1 MHNDL
6 ECGLTTEVDY
16 VSAIDGDTIEL
27 KIERTFKVRIRD
39 IDVIELKQQGGKEA
53 RAFVDN
59 LLSSAKTIKIFV
71 PSNDPH
77 KLMDIQSFERLVAD
91 VYVDGCNLA
100 SLLKTAG
107 HEKPI
112 DN

>member
-1 MHNDL
+1 MNKDL

-16 VSAIDGDTIEL
+16 VRAVDGDTVEL
-27 KIERTFKVRIRD
+27 KIERIFKVRIRD
-39 IDVIELKQQGGKEA
+39 IDAIELKQQGGKEA

-59 LLSSAKTIKIFV
+59 LLSQARQIKIFV

-100 SLLKTAG
+100 DLLRTAG
-107 HEKPI
+107 YEKPVE
-112 DN
+112 

>member
-1 MHNDL
+1 MNKDL

-16 VSAIDGDTIEL
+16 VRAVDGDTVEL

-39 IDVIELKQQGGKEA
+39 IDAIELKQEGGKEA
-53 RAFVDN
+53 RDFVDN
-59 LLSSAKTIKIFV
+59 LLSQARTIKIFV

-77 KLMDIQSFERLVAD
+77 KLMDIHSFERLVAD

-100 SLLKTAG
+100 TMLRTAG
-107 HEKPI
+107 YEKPLE
-112 DN
+112 